1 MKARGIFAVM
11 TAMLVGLA
19 QRAKLAFAPTPG
31 SGTSNRSSGGR
42 DAFLSIS
49 APRCHTQKPRRR

>member
-1 MKARGIFAVM
+1 MKTRGIFAVM
-11 TAMLVGLA
+11 AAMLVGLA

-31 SGTSNRSSGGR
+31 IGSYNRSSGGR
-42 DAFLSIS
+42 DAFLGVS